1 MSDERAQRL
10 IAEAKKLRY
19 SRRTVLGRAAA
30 LGLSAPAIA
39 GVLGATG
46 HVASA
51 QSGTPAVNLGGSL
64 NILQG
69 TYFVPAAQ
77 DFFTKQAKDWG
88 SQNGVDVTSDF
99 INWPDL
105 QPRITSAVQAGS
117 GPDIV
122 ELWPGIPY
130 LFSDKLVDMTDLAEA
145 WGKASGGYY
154 DWVTKT
160 ATVNNEWKSVPHGT
174 SSIAVIYR
182 TDLFK
187 EAGFDTFPETWEDFF
202 KAGKALKAG
211 GHPIGQA
218 LGQSLGDPPAFCYP
232 YMWSYGAMEVEEDG
246 KTVAFNKPQFVDG
259 MTSFIQAW
267 KDGFDETGLGW
278 DDSGNNSAYLAG
290 QISAT
295 LNGSS
300 IYLSANDPTSKDAN
314 PELAQNTNCVAL
326 PKGPA
331 GQFCNLGS
339 RSMGLL
345 NYSKN
350 QDAAKAFLTWFF
362 SMENY
367 TAWSEAYKGYIIPPG
382 PTLSSNPIFT
392 EDPKLRA
399 FIEVAKYGRNQGYA
413 GPSNLKSAQAAANY
427 VIVNTF
433 ASAVQSGDAKS
444 AIEQGAR
451 QLERYY
457 GR

>member
-10 IAEAKKLRY
+10 IAEAKTLRY
-19 SRRTVLGRAAA
+19 SRRTVLKRAAA

-46 HVASA
+46 HAAAA

-88 SQNGVDVTSDF
+88 KQNGVDVTTDY

-105 QPRITSAVQAGS
+105 QPRTTSAVQAGS

-122 ELWPGIPY
+122 EMWPGIPY
-130 LFSDKLVDMTDLAEA
+130 LFADKLVDMTDLAEK
-145 WGKASGGYY
+145 WGQANGGYY

-160 ATVNNEWKSVPHGT
+160 ASVNGQWKTMPHGT

-187 EAGFDTFPETWEDFF
+187 AAGYDTFPETWEDFF
-202 KAGKALKAG
+202 KAGKALKAA
-211 GHPIGQA
+211 GHPLGQA
-218 LGQSLGDPPAFCYP
+218 LGQSLGDPPSFCYP

-246 KTVAFNKPQFVDG
+246 KTVAFNKPTFVDG
-259 MTSFIQAW
+259 MNTFIQAW
-267 KDGFDETGLGW
+267 KDAYDGTGLGW
-278 DDSGNNSAYLAG
+278 DDTGNNSAYLAG

-300 IYLSANDPTSKDAN
+300 IYLSANDPTSKDSN
-314 PELAQNTNCVAL
+314 PELAKNTNCVPL
-326 PKGPA
+326 PKGPT

-345 NYSKN
+345 SYSKN
-350 QDAAKAFLTWFF
+350 QDAAKAFLGWFF
-362 SMENY
+362 SIDNY
-367 TAWSEAYKGYIIPPG
+367 KAWIEAYKGYIIPTG
-382 PTLSSNPIFT
+382 PTLAT
-392 EDPKLRA
+392 EPVYTSDPKLKA

-433 ASAVQSGDAKS
+433 ANAVQNGDAKS

>member
-10 IAEAKKLRY
+10 IVEATKLRY
-19 SRRTVLGRAAA
+19 SRRTVLRRAAV

-46 HVASA
+46 HAVAA
-51 QSGTPAVNLGGSL
+51 QSGTPAVKLGGSL

-69 TYFVPAAQ
+69 TYYVPAAQ
-77 DFFTKQAKDWG
+77 DFFAKQAKDWG
-88 SQNGVDVTSDF
+88 TQNGVNVTTDF

-105 QPRITSAVQAGS
+105 QPRTTSAVQAGS

-122 ELWPGIPY
+122 EMWDGIPY
-130 LFSDKLVDMTDLAEA
+130 LFSDKLVDVQDIAEK
-145 WGKASGGYY
+145 WSKANGGFY

-160 ATVNNEWKSVPHGT
+160 ASINGQWKTVPHGT
-174 SSIAVIYR
+174 SSIAVVYR
-182 TDLFK
+182 TDLFDK
-187 EAGFDTFPETWEDFF
+187 AGFSTFPETWEDLF
-202 KAGKALKAG
+202 KAGKTLKEQ

-218 LGQSLGDPPAFCYP
+218 LGHSLGDPPSFCYP
-232 YMWSYGAMEVEEDG
+232 FMWAYGAMEVESDG
-246 KTVAFNKPQFVDG
+246 KTIAFNKPQFVDG
-259 MTSFIQAW
+259 MKTFIQAW
-267 KDGFDETGLGW
+267 KDGYDDTGLGW
-278 DDSGNNSAYLAG
+278 DDSSNNSAYLAG

-300 IYLSANDPTSKDAN
+300 IYLSANDPTSKSSN
-314 PELAQNTNCVAL
+314 PDLAKNTNCVPL

-331 GQFCNLGS
+331 GQFCQLGC
-339 RSMGLL
+339 RSLGIMS
-345 NYSKN
+345 YSKN
-350 QDAAKAFLTWFF
+350 QGAAKAFFEWFF

-367 TAWSEAYKGYIIPPG
+367 KAWIDAYKGYIIPTG
-382 PTLSSNPIFT
+382 PTLASDPVYTS
-392 EDPKLRA
+392 DPKLKA
-399 FIEVAKYGRNQGYA
+399 YIEVANYGRNKGYA
-413 GPSNLKSAQAAANY
+413 GPANLKSAQVAANY
-427 VIVNTF
+427 IVVDTF
-433 ASAVQSGDAKS
+433 ANAVQNGDAAA